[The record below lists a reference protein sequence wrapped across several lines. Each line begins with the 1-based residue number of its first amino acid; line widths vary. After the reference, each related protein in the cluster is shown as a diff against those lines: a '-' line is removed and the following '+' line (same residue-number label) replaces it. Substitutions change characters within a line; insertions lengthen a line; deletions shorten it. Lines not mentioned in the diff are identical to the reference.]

1 MDRRQYLAAT
11 LSAASL
17 SIAGCSSDNDSSGQS
32 DATTPTPEPDT
43 PTGTPTPAP
52 ASFEV
57 DSLTGPDSV
66 GLNESYSLT
75 LEVTNTGGQPGTF
88 EPDMRVRAGNGDW
101 SAVTPPVEME
111 AGAGET
117 VSKDIEFTA
126 PPYLQSLTYELETTG
141 DQLTFNVVSKT
152 LELGET
158 YTNPDSIALSAGEID
173 FQPEYTYDSGDY
185 IYTEQPSDG
194 RKFAFLEFSA
204 ENTGN
209 NPRPAPLQVDVAM
222 IIGDS
227 QYEPIVYY
235 GEREAY
241 EGGDIQPGIVRE
253 GIILYEVPESASKE
267 DVRVVWSE
275 SYYDGDASVYW
286 ESDD

>member
-1 MDRRQYLAAT
+1 MDRRQYIAAT

-17 SIAGCSSDNDSSGQS
+17 SIAGCSSDGESSSQS

-43 PTGTPTPAP
+43 PTDTPTPTP

-57 DSLTGPDSV
+57 DSFAGPDSV
-66 GLNESYSLT
+66 ELNEPYTLT
-75 LEVTNTGGQPGTF
+75 LEVTNTGGRPGTF

-111 AGAGET
+111 IGAGET
-117 VSKDIEFTA
+117 ASKNIEFTA
-126 PPYLQSLTYELETTG
+126 SPYLQSLTYELGATA
-141 DQLTFNVVSKT
+141 DRVSFNVVSKT

-158 YTNPDSIALSAGEID
+158 YTNPDSIALSASEID
-173 FQPEYTYDSGDY
+173 FQPEYSYDSGNY

-194 RKFAFLEFSA
+194 RKFAFLKFSA

-209 NPRPAPLQVDVAM
+209 SPRPAPLQVDVAM
-222 IIGDS
+222 IIDDG

-235 GEREAY
+235 GDREAY

-253 GIILYEVPESASKE
+253 GTILYEVPESATKDE
-267 DVRVVWSE
+267 IRVVWSE

-286 ESDD
+286 ESDS